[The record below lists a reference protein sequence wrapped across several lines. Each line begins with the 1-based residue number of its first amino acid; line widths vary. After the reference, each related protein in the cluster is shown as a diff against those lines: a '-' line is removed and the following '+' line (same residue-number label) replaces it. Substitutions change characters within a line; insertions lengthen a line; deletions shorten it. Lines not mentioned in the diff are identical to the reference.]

1 MINLCRVQEHYSTT
15 SWPRY
20 VAMSSH
26 QRNFI
31 VLWINLCVTFSSLQV
46 LVFNDSNMIIHI
58 IVDCISWDPLEFI
71 LNILNVSSLSC
82 VQVKCLR
89 DYQTGSSEQKLLRIW
104 STRDLLCKCLRQIK
118 GEGTAT
124 HRESCK
130 STICEESWEG
140 QGRKA
145 LQHSAVLSK
154 FQSGLQECHSDCSPP
169 EEEDVAQGRTVLTLC
184 LVTGYEKAGL
194 MVLCEDWGR
203 SWSEGVS

>member
-1 MINLCRVQEHYSTT
+1 MRS
-15 SWPRY
+15 
-20 VAMSSH
+20 
-26 QRNFI
+26 F
-31 VLWINLCVTFSSLQV
+31 
-46 LVFNDSNMIIHI
+46 
-58 IVDCISWDPLEFI
+58 EFI

-154 FQSGLQECHSDCSPP
+154 FQSGLQECHSDCSPQRRRMLHRAVQYSHCVWSQAMKRQGWWFCVKP
-169 EEEDVAQGRTVLTLC
+169 EVDPEVKVSANYAPYPMLLLQEE
-184 LVTGYEKAGL
+184 YEQHSFMSSTMAHQWGL
-194 MVLCEDWGR
+194 NLWKKLI
-203 SWSEGVS
+203 SSF